1 MEKENLTILQKI
13 GISTFMKWNNLTES
27 EAIKKVKESSVEEI
41 DERIGSLVKAIIEGF
56 KISSNKF
63 LQSNLITSFIFTE
76 YEEKVI
82 YEIIKTGNYCFEDKK
97 EFYSRI
103 KHSMGLFG
111 KEASKEKY
119 IIDVSDMIITVLTSI
134 HDRWVMDNQEKF
146 YQRDKKYQHMPIEL
160 IGWEEAEIDYIFL
173 KPVLEEMNLL
183 DSIKEQDIIEAY
195 NRQVEKFIYMYDIT
209 DEEKLKEL
217 ISKGDKFYSAL
228 KGQND
233 ILNGLKDLN
242 ILNIVVD
249 EIRNKGIG
257 KNKKFAKQL
266 FNDDFHEEISE

>member
-1 MEKENLTILQKI
+1 MEEENLTILQKI

-76 YEEKVI
+76 YEEKVL
-82 YEIIKTGNYCFEDKK
+82 YEIIKTGNYCFEDKE

-103 KHSMGLFG
+103 KHSMGLFD

-134 HDRWVMDNQEKF
+134 HDRWVIDNQEKF

-183 DSIKEQDIIEAY
+183 DSIKEQDIIDAY

-266 FNDDFHEEISE
+266 FNDDFHKEISE